1 MIKEVFNELKQTDW
15 RNFFTWSPRVKH
27 SVIVMCG
34 SLAWLLSFLW
44 LILSQYS
51 NLSTVQAKEVELKQT
66 LTITIPSV
74 ITQQIEK
81 NQLKQIEQLIQQE
94 NRQLP
99 HFDQLG
105 SILDDITQ
113 ASANNRLNLVL
124 LKPDAIVDAAP
135 YSTVPI
141 EVEINGNYATLTAF
155 LNQLA
160 HLPYELYPS
169 QVTLAPPHSDKANE
183 AESLTPE
190 TLHLKMVLN
199 MYYVPPSQYVKS

>member
-15 RNFFTWSPRVKH
+15 RNFFTWSPRVKC
-27 SVIVMCG
+27 SVILMCSG
-34 SLAWLLSFLW
+34 LAWLLSFLW

-51 NLSTVQAKEVELKQT
+51 DLSTASAKETELKQT
-66 LTITIPSV
+66 LAITIPSIV
-74 ITQQIEK
+74 TQQIEK
-81 NQLKQIEQLIQQE
+81 NQLEQIEQLIQQQ

-105 SILDDITQ
+105 PILDDITQ

-124 LKPDAIVDAAP
+124 LKPNAIVNIAP
-135 YSTVPI
+135 YNAVPI
-141 EVEINGNYATLTAF
+141 EVEINGNYATLTTF

-169 QVTLAPPHSDKANE
+169 QVTLAPPNSDKVNE
-183 AESLTPE
+183 TESLTPE
-190 TLHLKMVLN
+190 TLHLKMVLD
-199 MYYVPPSQYVKS
+199 MYYVPPTQPVKS